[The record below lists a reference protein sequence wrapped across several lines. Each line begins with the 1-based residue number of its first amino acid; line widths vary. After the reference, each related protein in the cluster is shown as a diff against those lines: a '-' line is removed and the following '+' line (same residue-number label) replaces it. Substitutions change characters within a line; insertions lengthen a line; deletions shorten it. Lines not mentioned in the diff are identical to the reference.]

1 MANDIADQQRIL
13 AFLKSLGDEVQKD
26 APKWSSDPQP
36 PYNFEASK
44 AYARTHFPVG
54 CDLEFFVSALTTR
67 ARQALNSQ
75 CYTDQAYGAWELG
88 VLADVLLEQGQ
99 DDIVLDRVV
108 PQLWEDMG
116 LKKVSL
122 YAVADFL
129 NPAILDV
136 LQPSAA
142 RSSFLSRIVDLLLD
156 PQCDVMRPSGQR
168 DNDFI
173 SQSVAIAAHL
183 GAYNLEAPKTEI
195 AIALVDRVGPQKL
208 IGRCYHNNHIS
219 LMIGFLTSVLK
230 RVEPA
235 TAKDIVGE
243 IQREMPPDVFR
254 SEMMHVFDHSYPRLV
269 HRFFPLFMKH
279 LPEESQEAYGAAVVK
294 ALGPQNLLS
303 TIHRDLSWS
312 GVFNHDV
319 RGFIDAFPLKQ
330 AQGIVVAL
338 TEAALARDYEVSPD
352 VYHKTPDPFW
362 YHSKNA
368 ISLHDIVPPKCL
380 EVYELCILHALEQEN
395 RPSYA
400 MMTAAIL
407 LRGSVTRDGQVHRT
421 QEVDFYPNPTSGVS
435 GALAH
440 LKPFVGQNTP
450 SMIAADDFVGTLEA
464 FFNSLA
470 HPTSGAPRWLAPS
483 EKSIHKKYA
492 QFSEALKAADEAA
505 RQGHEMGLP
514 SLTTFI
520 RSRHSRVLGLFS
532 CA

>member
-75 CYTDQAYGAWELG
+75 SHTDQAYGAWELG
-88 VLADVLLEQGQ
+88 VLAEVLLEQNQ
-99 DDIVLDRVV
+99 ESIVLDRVV

-116 LKKVSL
+116 SGKVSL
-122 YAVADFL
+122 YAVAEFL

-136 LQPSAA
+136 LGPSAA

-156 PQCDVMRPSGQR
+156 PRCDVMKPSGQR
-168 DNDFI
+168 DNNFI
-173 SQSVAIAAHL
+173 TQSVAIGAQL
-183 GAYNLEAPKTEI
+183 EAYNLEAPKTEI

-208 IGRCYHNNHIS
+208 IGRCYQDNHIS
-219 LMIGFLTSVLK
+219 LMMGFLTPVLK

-243 IQREMPPDVFR
+243 IQREMPPDVFG
-254 SEMMHVFDHSYPRLV
+254 SEMMHAFDHSYPRLV
-269 HRFFPLFMKH
+269 HRFFSLFMEN
-279 LPEESQEAYGAAVVK
+279 LSEESQEAYGAAVIK
-294 ALGPQNLLS
+294 ALGPQNLLFA
-303 TIHRDLSWS
+303 IHQNLS
-312 GVFNHDV
+312 GMGFNHDI
-319 RGFIDAFPLKQ
+319 RNFIDAFPLKQ
-330 AQGIVVAL
+330 AWGIVVAL
-338 TEAALARDYEVSPD
+338 TEAALARDYDVPPD
-352 VYHKTPDPFW
+352 VYHQTPDPFW
-362 YHSKNA
+362 DHSKNA

-380 EVYELCILHALEQEN
+380 EVYERCILHALEQEN

-400 MMTAAIL
+400 VMTAAIL

-421 QEVDFYPNPTSGVS
+421 QEVDFYPSPSLGVS
-435 GALAH
+435 GALVH
-440 LKPFVGQNTP
+440 LKPSVGQNTP
-450 SMIAADDFVGTLEA
+450 SMIAADDFVGPLDV
-464 FFNSLA
+464 FFNNLA
-470 HPTSGAPRWLAPS
+470 HPTLRAPRYLAPS
-483 EKSIHKKYA
+483 EKSIDKRYA
-492 QFSEALKAADEAA
+492 QFSEALKTADEAA

-520 RSRHSRVLGLFS
+520 RSRHSRVLGLFY